1 MSRFDVAH
9 IRQQGQD
16 IIIVPLERSFEYR
29 SDSEQTEIYCALEMA
44 ANAAG
49 LRGRVIAVWD
59 GGRGRLAFRAPREW
73 SRFGQSLTW
82 PLIARNINRTIVLH

>member
-16 IIIVPLERSFEYR
+16 IIIVPLERSFGYR
-29 SDSEQTEIYCALEMA
+29 SDSEQTDFYCALQLA

-49 LRGRVIAVWD
+49 LRGRVVAVWD
-59 GGRGRLAFRAPREW
+59 SGRGRLAFRAPREW
-73 SRFGQSLTW
+73 SRYCQGLSW
-82 PLIARNINRTIVLH
+82 PYIARNINRTLVLQ